1 MNKPVLSV
9 GPAANGMTPSGAP
22 YTDSVTGGSLASGEP
37 GSLTTS
43 VSESF
48 GTIST
53 SDPDD
58 GSFVLGEPD
67 SLTTSVPESFGT
79 LSANAAAENAT
90 VCRTSIIV
98 KQKESIALPMLRFR
112 FKTLLS
118 SIPETTEFFGDYR
131 IIGSISLN
139 RIDFYIS
146 SIPAALCTI

>member
-22 YTDSVTGGSLASGEP
+22 YTASVTGGSVASGKP

-53 SDPDD
+53 SDPAD
-58 GSFVLGEPD
+58 GSPVLGEPD
-67 SLTTSVPESFGT
+67 SLTTSAPELSGA

-90 VCRTSIIV
+90 VCKTSIIA

-118 SIPETTEFFGDYR
+118 SIPETTEFFGDCR

-139 RIDFYIS
+139 RIDSFYWLD
-146 SIPAALCTI
+146 PTALCII